1 MCCVSYR
8 SRFSGVV
15 ENDLKNTKTSIC
27 DVQAILLNLFSADTI
42 LIGHSFEHSLYAL
55 KLIHTSV
62 VDTTVMFP
70 HRLGLPHKRSLKSL
84 VADYLQRI
92 IQDDGHNSSENA
104 TACMELVLWK
114 VKDDLKGKK

>member
-1 MCCVSYR
+1 MCCVSYW

-55 KLIHTSV
+55 KV
-62 VDTTVMFP
+62 
-70 HRLGLPHKRSLKSL
+70 KS
-84 VADYLQRI
+84 YRFIFLQNRMCYYDSHYHCVTI
-92 IQDDGHNSSENA
+92 DAWFALLNKTEKTIAVCTDDI
-104 TACMELVLWK
+104 V
-114 VKDDLKGKK
+114 